1 MANIK
6 KLYIKLD
13 KKLIVKA
20 DYISIKK
27 NFKKTDTKSQ
37 LLELKNYLRYFYELF
52 NEIDIKKLKYQNQL
66 LSLKYKGK
74 NFYLETDDIYI
85 KTAISLQNRKTIKLD
100 TKKIYLKKFQ
110 ANLKG
115 IVNINFDDN
124 RVDFDGN
131 FLAHKLKGRLKLTL
145 QNSLLRYYIYDIN
158 ADTIAPFMDFLNQ
171 KVTIIEEVSNWIYKY
186 IVAKR
191 YKLSYLYG
199 IVNIDTGE
207 YYPSLMRGEA
217 TGRDVKVKFHKN
229 LPAVT
234 IKKLAVHLKNDTLSF
249 DLTNPS
255 YEGIDL
261 NGSTVAI
268 SRLLTKGTTI
278 KVTIRAVHPFDKK
291 IKKILKAYS
300 VSIPL
305 SQTTGKTE
313 AKVVL
318 TIPFVPYSLDI
329 KGDFRV
335 NESDIYFKKRIKFHT
350 KKAHIKLDN
359 SKITLINSNI
369 SYKNLFDL
377 NSSGVFKTDTNIYK
391 GSVDI
396 SKLFLKYKNETLLE
410 SNKSKSSIVIYFKK
424 GVIFL
429 KDLESKI
436 EFKKKKNSFIF
447 SSLKEIANL
456 SPLLQ
461 KYRIANG
468 NAEISTKDFKS
479 FSIDS
484 IVKIKK
490 QNVILYKNAPLQEFS
505 LNGAVDDNSIKLSID
520 NNLIKIKLSKDIKIE
535 SKNISYNLKD
545 IIDSNSSKKIT
556 IKKPVIL
563 KAKNS
568 TVYLSSNITI
578 PTDEFTF
585 FASNDKKIFSSIYK
599 NNHIFYS
606 KDSKQVDIQTNFI
619 TAEYFGKIIGHKIFQ
634 DGSFLFN
641 IKEKKSIFEG
651 NCKVIKTT
659 IKSIKKG
666 GSDFKIDD
674 GSFDFTLKNHL
685 LHLKNVLLN
694 NRYSTLKGGG
704 YIDIKKR
711 MLNLKFKVTI
721 LKNLGKSID
730 SIPLIGYILLG
741 KNGKFTSQVTIT
753 GSFENPQI
761 KTDFAK
767 DVLSSPF
774 NMIFRVIKLP
784 FKIFSPSK

>member
-66 LSLKYKGK
+66 LSLKYRGK
-74 NFYLETDDIYI
+74 NFYLETDEIYI

-100 TKKIYLKKFQ
+100 AKKIYIKKFQ
-110 ANLKG
+110 ADLKG
-115 IVNINFDDN
+115 IVNINFDDDK
-124 RVDFDGN
+124 VDFDGN
-131 FLAHKLKGRLKLTL
+131 FLAHKLKGKLKLTL
-145 QNSLLRYYIYDIN
+145 QNSLLRYYIYDMN

-199 IVNIDTGE
+199 IINIDTGE

-217 TGRDVKVKFHKN
+217 TGRDVKVKFRKN
-229 LPAVT
+229 LPATT
-234 IKKLAVHLKNDTLSF
+234 IKKLAVHLINDTLSF
-249 DLTNPS
+249 DLTKPA

-261 NGSTVAI
+261 NGSKVTI
-268 SRLLTKGTTI
+268 NRLLTKGTTI
-278 KVTIRAVHPFDKK
+278 KVTIKATHPFDKK
-291 IKKILKAYS
+291 IKNILKAYKVS
-300 VSIPL
+300 VPL
-305 SQTTGKTE
+305 IQIKGATK

-329 KGDFRV
+329 KGDFITNSSIV
-335 NESDIYFKKRIKFHT
+335 EFKNIKFHT
-350 KKAHIKLDN
+350 KKARIKLDN

-377 NSSGVFKTDTNIYK
+377 NSSGIFKTDTNIYK
-391 GSVDI
+391 GKIKI
-396 SKLFLKYKNETLLE
+396 SKLFLKYKNETLLD
-410 SNKSKSSIVIYFKK
+410 SNKSKSSIVIDFRK
-424 GVIFL
+424 GTIFL
-429 KDLESKI
+429 KDLNSKI
-436 EFKKKKNSFIF
+436 TFTNNKNSFAL
-447 SSLKEIANL
+447 SSLKKIQTL
-456 SPLLQ
+456 SPLLK
-461 KYRIANG
+461 KYHVIDG
-468 NAEISTKDFKS
+468 NAEILTKDFKK
-479 FSIDS
+479 FLIDS

-490 QNVILYKNAPLQEFS
+490 QNVILYKNAPLEEFS
-505 LNGAVDDNSIKLSID
+505 LNGVVDDKNIKLSID
-520 NNLIKIKLSKDIKIE
+520 NNLIKIKLSKDIKID
-535 SKNISYNLKD
+535 SKNISFNLKD
-545 IIDSNSSKKIT
+545 IIDNNSSKKIE
-556 IKKPVIL
+556 IKKPLIL

-568 TVYLSSNITI
+568 TVYLSSNIAI

-585 FASNDKKIFSSIYK
+585 FANKDKKIFSSIYK

-606 KDSKQVDIQTNFI
+606 KDSKQIDIETNFI
-619 TAEYFGKIIGHKIFQ
+619 TADYFSKIIGYKIFQ
-634 DGSFLFN
+634 DGAFLFN
-641 IKEKKSIFEG
+641 IKEKKSIFQG
-651 NCKVIKTT
+651 NCKVVKTT

-666 GSDFKIDD
+666 GSDFKIDN

-685 LHLKNVLLN
+685 LYLKNMVLN
-694 NRYSTLKGGG
+694 NKYSTLKGGG
-704 YIDIKKR
+704 YIDIKNR
-711 MLNLKFKVTI
+711 MLNLKYKVTI

-741 KNGKFTSQVTIT
+741 KKGKFTSQVTIT

-767 DVLSSPF
+767 DVIKSPF
-774 NMIFRVIKLP
+774 NMLFRVIKLP
-784 FKIFSPSK
+784 FKLFSPSK